1 MHKLA
6 LNETKS
12 LNGQGLLKDNY
23 EIHSLIE
30 PDMTTTTATIP
41 FTRIAKSRITDI
53 DFNNLEFGKYISDHM
68 LMTDYL
74 DGKWQ
79 EPAITP
85 YGDIPMSPA
94 MLSLHY
100 GQSVFEGMK
109 AFKNKQGDICIFRP
123 QKHSERMNKSLVRM
137 CMPEIPEELFIQSVH
152 AIVEADQSW
161 IPTSEGASLYIRP
174 VVFAY
179 EPRLRVKIADHF
191 KFIVLTSPAGAYF
204 SSPTRLK
211 VEETFVRAAEGGT
224 GFAKCA
230 GNYGGAF
237 YPTQIARQEGFDQV
251 LWTDAKEHKYI
262 DEAGV
267 MNIMFVINGKLITPK
282 LTSALLDG
290 VTRDSILKLA
300 PGLGMTVEERKV
312 SVAEIEEAFKNGTI
326 TEAFGTG
333 TAAVVSP
340 IATIHIHAM
349 DYNLPPVGRDSFQQR
364 VKEKLNNIRLGFE
377 EDVYDWNYIIPA
389 H

>member
-1 MHKLA
+1 
-6 LNETKS
+6 
-12 LNGQGLLKDNY
+12 
-23 EIHSLIE
+23 
-30 PDMTTTTATIP
+30 MTTLTTSFP
-41 FTRIAKSRITDI
+41 VKRIAQSRIKDV

-68 LMTDYL
+68 LMVDFL

-79 EPAITP
+79 EPVIIP
-85 YGDIPMSPA
+85 FGDIPMSPA

-109 AFKNKQGDICIFRP
+109 AFKNKNGDICIFRP
-123 QKHSERMNKSLVRM
+123 QKHSERLNKSLARM
-137 CMPEIPEELFIQSVH
+137 CMPEIPEELFIQSLH
-152 AIVEADQSW
+152 AIVEVDKSW
-161 IPTSEGASLYIRP
+161 IPASDGSSLYLRP

-179 EPRLRVKIADHF
+179 EPRLGVKIADHF
-191 KFIVLTSPAGAYF
+191 KFFVLTSPAGAYF
-204 SSPTRLK
+204 SKPTRLK

-237 YPTQIARQEGFDQV
+237 YPTQVARQEGFDQV

-267 MNIMFVINGKLITPK
+267 MNVMFVINGKLITPK
-282 LTSALLDG
+282 LTSALLEG
-290 VTRDSILKLA
+290 VTRDSILTLA
-300 PGLGMTVEERKV
+300 PGLGMTVEQRKV
-312 SVAEIEEAFKNGTI
+312 SVAEIEEAFKNGSL

-340 IATIHIHAM
+340 IATINIHGT
-349 DYNLPPVGRDSFQQR
+349 DYNLPAAGPESFQQR
-364 VKEKLNNIRLGFE
+364 VQQKLNNIRLGFE
-377 EDVYDWNYIIPA
+377 PDVYGWNYIIPS
-389 H
+389 

>member
-1 MHKLA
+1 
-6 LNETKS
+6 
-12 LNGQGLLKDNY
+12 
-23 EIHSLIE
+23 
-30 PDMTTTTATIP
+30 MTTTTTTFAI
-41 FTRIAKSRITDI
+41 KRITKSKINDV

-68 LMTDYL
+68 LMVDFV

-79 EPAITP
+79 EPSIVP
-85 YGDIPMSPA
+85 FGDIPMSPA

-109 AFKNKQGDICIFRP
+109 AFKNKNGDICIFRP
-123 QKHSERMNKSLVRM
+123 QKHSERLNKSLARM

-152 AIVEADQSW
+152 AIVDADQAW

-179 EPRLRVKIADHF
+179 EPRLGVKIADHF
-191 KFIVLTSPAGAYF
+191 KFFVLTSPAGAYF
-204 SSPTRLK
+204 SKPTRLK

-237 YPTQIARQEGFDQV
+237 YPTQVARQEGFDQV

-267 MNIMFVINGKLITPK
+267 MNVMFVIDGKVITPK

-290 VTRDSILKLA
+290 VTRDTILKLA
-300 PGLGMTVEERKV
+300 PGLGVTVEQRKV
-312 SVAEIEEAFKNGTI
+312 SVAEIEEAFKNGTL

-340 IATIHIHAM
+340 IATINIHGM
-349 DYNLPPVGRDSFQQR
+349 DYNLAPAGPESFQLR
-364 VKEKLNNIRLGFE
+364 VKEKLNSIRLGFE
-377 EDVYDWNYIIPA
+377 PDVHGWNYIIPA

>member
-1 MHKLA
+1 M
-6 LNETKS
+6 TT
-12 LNGQGLLKDNY
+12 
-23 EIHSLIE
+23 
-30 PDMTTTTATIP
+30 MTTTFPIKRTP
-41 FTRIAKSRITDI
+41 KSRLSEV
-53 DFNNLEFGKYISDHM
+53 DFNSLEFGKYLSDHM
-68 LMTDYL
+68 LMVDFL
-74 DGKWQ
+74 NGKWQ
-79 EPAITP
+79 EPTIIP
-85 YGDIPMSPA
+85 FGDIPMSPA

-109 AFKNKQGDICIFRP
+109 AFKNKNGDICIFRP
-123 QKHSERMNKSLVRM
+123 HKHSERLNKSLARM
-137 CMPEIPEELFIQSVH
+137 CMPEIPEELFIQGLH
-152 AIVEADQSW
+152 AIVETDAAW
-161 IPTSEGASLYIRP
+161 IPTSEGTSLYIRP

-179 EPRLRVKIADHF
+179 EPRLGVKIADHF
-191 KFIVLTSPAGAYF
+191 KFFILTSPAGAYF
-204 SSPTRLK
+204 SKPARLK

-237 YPTQIARQEGFDQV
+237 YPTQVARQEGFDQV

-267 MNIMFVINGKLITPK
+267 MNVMFVINGKVITPK

-290 VTRDSILKLA
+290 ITRDTILTLA
-300 PGLGMTVEERKV
+300 PSLGVTVEERKV
-312 SVAEIEEAFKNGTI
+312 SVAEIEQALKNGTL

-340 IATIHIHAM
+340 IATINIHGT
-349 DYNLPPVGRDSFQQR
+349 DYNIPAAGPESFQLR
-364 VKEKLNNIRLGFE
+364 AKEKLNNIRLGFE
-377 EDVYDWNYIIPA
+377 PDVHGWNYIVPT

>member
-1 MHKLA
+1 M
-6 LNETKS
+6 TT
-12 LNGQGLLKDNY
+12 
-23 EIHSLIE
+23 
-30 PDMTTTTATIP
+30 MTTTFAIKRTP
-41 FTRIAKSRITDI
+41 KSRISEV
-53 DFNNLEFGKYISDHM
+53 DFNNLEFGKYLSDHM
-68 LMTDYL
+68 LMVDFL

-79 EPAITP
+79 EPTIIP
-85 YGDIPMSPA
+85 FGDIPMSPA

-109 AFKNKQGDICIFRP
+109 AFKNKNGDICIFRP
-123 QKHSERMNKSLVRM
+123 HKHSERLNKSLARM
-137 CMPEIPEELFIQSVH
+137 CMPEIPEELFIHCLH
-152 AIVEADQSW
+152 AIVETDEKW
-161 IPTSEGASLYIRP
+161 IPTSEGTSLYIRP

-179 EPRLRVKIADHF
+179 EPRLGVKIADHF
-191 KFIVLTSPAGAYF
+191 KFFILTSPAGAYF
-204 SSPTRLK
+204 SKPARLK

-237 YPTQIARQEGFDQV
+237 YPTQVARQEGFDQV

-267 MNIMFVINGKLITPK
+267 MNVMFVIDGKVITPK

-290 VTRDSILKLA
+290 VTRDTILTLA
-300 PGLGMTVEERKV
+300 PSLGVTVEERKV
-312 SVAEIEEAFKNGTI
+312 SVAEIEQALKNGTL

-340 IATIHIHAM
+340 IATINIHGQ
-349 DYNLPPVGRDSFQQR
+349 DYNIPTAGPESFQLR
-364 VKEKLNNIRLGFE
+364 AKEKLNNIRLGFE
-377 EDVYDWNYIIPA
+377 PDVHGWNYIVPT